1 MCGKR
6 QVGSK
11 DAVLHE
17 RDAASFDPGATV
29 HQDERGLAVGTVA
42 PDDPRVV
49 RVPDDAE
56 LRLRPRLSPGDPL
69 GPVAGGLEEPGSR
82 VGRADDPV
90 ARRGIPED
98 VEGAVRLEDLGDT
111 VSLTDKILKIFDA
124 EMLRDPR
131 PDQRHAALTALHFWG
146 GLPSTEHTPGPWHW
160 AKMDAS
166 TTMLLGDGQDPCC
179 TSILIADGCKA
190 CADKGRNCSINGN
203 EFDLSLIAAAPDL
216 LAALKAL
223 VEALDAMEAGGPG
236 VVIDQ
241 EVKQARC
248 AISKA
253 EGQS

>member
-1 MCGKR
+1 MTKEFSLREGETWRDVIIRLTSHHAPQEETKWD
-6 QVGSK
+6 GS
-11 DAVLHE
+11 
-17 RDAASFDPGATV
+17 T
-29 HQDERGLAVGTVA
+29 
-42 PDDPRVV
+42 
-49 RVPDDAE
+49 
-56 LRLRPRLSPGDPL
+56 
-69 GPVAGGLEEPGSR
+69 
-82 VGRADDPV
+82 
-90 ARRGIPED
+90 I
-98 VEGAVRLEDLGDT
+98 T